1 MSREGI
7 QGEVSRE
14 LRSVKTTPGK
24 CFRFEIISG
33 ANAHNQ
39 IFIWGHLEEKFTF
52 FAVMERTAL
61 ALSRAE
67 PSPRAARKSEWLRSA
82 LAHHHSPD
90 PGVENEIVVLAT
102 GIDQYL
108 QEVFHHL
115 ACPNRDDTVTAED
128 FTALCAVLGLTGAGG
143 RTRKG
148 KDGARDGDGE
158 KDVEDEESRDVCSGL
173 PCQLSF
179 KDFHSR
185 LCGYFRVRSARRGT
199 GECAWRLPLTEAT
212 ELVERQIRLRWPR
225 VRRRKCVSFDL
236 TRAQGVPVDTS
247 SKGRATEDRE
257 TDEVSAL
264 RELVEDL
271 RSALQGSDA
280 RCLALEVALRR
291 ERSRTLP
298 SPSSFSSTVS
308 APTTSITFI
317 QGKLVATHR
326 IKGQCSGA
334 GGDAARTLARR
345 QEIRDPLLRELKL
358 IRSSRD
364 GQLEEAIKYN
374 ERLEKELQW
383 AYQEVH
389 KLQGVE
395 SALRK
400 KNAQIRKRAEEAREA
415 LSLGLQRV
423 RLIQEKAQSVP
434 QLQSRITQLET
445 ELHQY
450 RSCCTCLFDS
460 SRQQMYPLGAEDTC
474 RKTDAECLQRAVEG
488 RAASDEEDDD
498 RGQRDE
504 GQCCPL
510 EGKKHISR
518 PHGCGKGCQNP
529 MVHHLL
535 SRSQLHNKKL
545 IGTSKDRRG
554 RCGWRGENQE
564 QLEGGREKRPE
575 DVADKTR
582 LEEEEKT
589 RLFLLEEKLT
599 DALTLL
605 LQLRN
610 KNMSRRALG
619 KIVMD
624 TLDVCS
630 RSGDGPSRVLQVADA
645 LCLRLSSSDLLGD
658 AGDDGGGGESREK
671 LLVTSSGHQTSSTNS
686 LLISC

>member
-1 MSREGI
+1 
-7 QGEVSRE
+7 
-14 LRSVKTTPGK
+14 
-24 CFRFEIISG
+24 
-33 ANAHNQ
+33 
-39 IFIWGHLEEKFTF
+39 
-52 FAVMERTAL
+52 MERTAL
-61 ALSRAE
+61 ALSRIE

-82 LAHHHSPD
+82 LAHHHCPN
-90 PGVENEIVVLAT
+90 PGAENEIIVLAT

-115 ACPNRDDTVTAED
+115 AYPNRDDTVTAED
-128 FTALCAVLGLTGAGG
+128 FTALCAVLGLPGAGK

-148 KDGARDGDGE
+148 KEENGGEE
-158 KDVEDEESRDVCSGL
+158 KDEEDEEFGDVCSVL

-185 LCGYFRVRSARRGT
+185 LCGYFRVRTARGT
-199 GECAWRLPLTEAT
+199 GECALRLPLTEDT

-236 TRAQGVPVDTS
+236 TRDQSEPVDKS
-247 SKGRATEDRE
+247 VKGRTREDRE

-291 ERSRTLP
+291 ERGRPLP
-298 SPSSFSSTVS
+298 SPSSIDSTVS

-317 QGKLVATHR
+317 QGKLVPTQR
-326 IKGQCSGA
+326 IKGQRRGA
-334 GGDAARTLARR
+334 GGDGARRAARR
-345 QEIRDPLLRELKL
+345 QDIRDPLLRELKL

-364 GQLEEAIKYN
+364 GQLEEAIKFN
-374 ERLEKELQW
+374 QRLETELQW
-383 AYQEVH
+383 AYQEVR

-400 KNAQIRKRAEEAREA
+400 DNSQIRKRAEDAREA
-415 LSLGLQRV
+415 LSMGLQRV
-423 RLIQEKAQSVP
+423 RLIQEQAQSVP
-434 QLQSRITQLET
+434 QLQSRISQLEA

-450 RSCCTCLFDS
+450 RSCCTCLLDS
-460 SRQQMYPLGAEDTC
+460 FRQQMYPLGAEDSY
-474 RKTDAECLQRAVEG
+474 RQTDAECLQRAVEG
-488 RAASDEEDDD
+488 KAASDEEEED
-498 RGQRDE
+498 RGTKE
-504 GQCCPL
+504 KGQCCLL
-510 EGKKHISR
+510 EVKKHFSQL
-518 PHGCGKGCQNP
+518 PSCGKGCQNHK
-529 MVHHLL
+529 VHHLL
-535 SRSQLHNKKL
+535 SQTHLHDKNL
-545 IGTSKDRRG
+545 TSTSKDRMG
-554 RCGWRGENQE
+554 RCDWRGPNQE
-564 QLEGGREKRPE
+564 QQEGGRSFDKEKRPE
-575 DVADKTR
+575 EEEDEAW
-582 LEEEEKT
+582 LEEKEKT

-645 LCLRLSSSDLLGD
+645 LCRRLSSCDLLGD
-658 AGDDGGGGESREK
+658 GGDDGGGESREK
-671 LLVTSSGHQTSSTNS
+671 LLVTSTGHQTSSANP